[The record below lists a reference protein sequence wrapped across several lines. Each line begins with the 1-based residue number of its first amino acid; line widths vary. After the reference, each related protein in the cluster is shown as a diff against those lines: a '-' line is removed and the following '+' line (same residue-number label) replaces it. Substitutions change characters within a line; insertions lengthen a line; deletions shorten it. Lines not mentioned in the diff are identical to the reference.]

1 MGKKGR
7 IKAHLIFFEKIVLLD
22 IPKDILKEEL
32 FWFSIPSSMSGKIPT
47 PTLLSKALLTDEIA

>member
-32 FWFSIPSSMSGKIPT
+32 F
-47 PTLLSKALLTDEIA
+47 